1 MKPPSLSLWSAW
13 WEGGFGTETKE
24 ALSTTR
30 WHWIAF
36 PESWPPKT
44 FQPVLLIPLKVLLSN
59 MSAPQNLPFICWGSY
74 KILTD
79 FGSLFR
85 PIRCLARGQQALQGS
100 AVVTGAV
107 HQRLGDELPAS
118 GAPGLS
124 RKTGQMVRMKSG
136 GPWDAGGQITTSL
149 SPQGTYTVLD
159 TWQSLDTFIYLFICH
174 NWRGDATGLQWVQV
188 WDAAEHAYSAQ
199 DSRLPRNK

>member
-13 WEGGFGTETKE
+13 WEGGFGTETKD

-44 FQPVLLIPLKVLLSN
+44 FPPVLLIPLKVLLSN
-59 MSAPQNLPFICWGSY
+59 MSAPQTLPFICWGSY
-74 KILTD
+74 KVLTD

-107 HQRLGDELPAS
+107 HQRLGDELPAF

-124 RKTGQMVRMKSG
+124 RETGQMVQDEVWGPLGCWRPNNHIAVSSG
-136 GPWDAGGQITTSL
+136 HIHCARYLAKPGHSYL
-149 SPQGTYTVLD
+149 
-159 TWQSLDTFIYLFICH
+159 FIYLPQLAWGCY
-174 NWRGDATGLQWVQV
+174 WLTVGASLGCG
-188 WDAAEHAYSAQ
+188 
-199 DSRLPRNK
+199 